1 MQWMKNH
8 GGKAKVVITLGMKAL
23 RNKNL
28 ICRDKNEI
36 CMRPD
41 MLLSKY
47 ITNVKILNWCAPL
60 FGMCVSALDF
70 WLLAEL
76 E

>member
-1 MQWMKNH
+1 MDEKPRRK
-8 GGKAKVVITLGMKAL
+8 GKGRHYSRHEGIAKQ
-23 RNKNL
+23 NL
-28 ICRDKNEI
+28 ICRNKNES

-47 ITNVKILNWCAPL
+47 INNVKILNWCAPL
-60 FGMCVSALDF
+60 FGMCVSALDL